1 MKWAGIIFRPALED
15 LMKARF
21 ILLFCLSLGF
31 NSAYATPE
39 SSGLA
44 GDEGVATKE
53 ADAKVYSR
61 NPEANALYIQ
71 GEEYLKNGDS
81 RAGGSMKNAHKAL
94 KLFRQATKKDP
105 QFALAYIGQ
114 ADALNWFALNVPGA
128 VSPVEVYRQQ
138 EAAALKAVAIDDTLI
153 EAHIHLAAVYY
164 DNAYDW
170 PKTEKEL
177 KRILELSPNNISAI
191 CRYARL
197 LGTLGKFE
205 EAEALVKKAQAL
217 DENNPVPNR
226 AFLRILYW
234 EHKDEAA
241 YEQAMEALK
250 KDKDDRPTHYFLSF
264 IYYHQGKFDQGIEES
279 KLGSF
284 GDADSLAGLAY
295 GYALAGYK
303 KELEETLEQFQHHG
317 GRNQAFYGLA
327 QVYVAMGDKDRAIK
341 LITKDYDRRSSR
353 MNWLK
358 IDPTLDPLRQDPRF
372 KQLIH
377 KMNFD

>member
-1 MKWAGIIFRPALED
+1 MKVQTV
-15 LMKARF
+15 LM
-21 ILLFCLSLGF
+21 FCLWLGI
-31 NSAYATPE
+31 NSAHATPE
-39 SSGLA
+39 SSGFFA
-44 GDEGVATKE
+44 ESQGVQPKE
-53 ADAKVYSR
+53 VAAKVYSK

-71 GEEYLKNGDS
+71 GLEYLKNGDA
-81 RAGGSMKNAHKAL
+81 RAGGAMENAHKAL
-94 KLFRQATKKDP
+94 KLFRQATRKDP

-128 VSPVEVYRQQ
+128 VSPVKVYRQQ

-177 KRILELSPNNISAI
+177 KRVLELSPNNIGAI

-197 LGTLGKFE
+197 FGIQGKFA
-205 EAEALVKKAQAL
+205 EAEALVKKAQAI

-226 AFLRILYW
+226 ALLRILYW
-234 EHKDEAA
+234 QHKDEAA
-241 YEQAMEALK
+241 YEQAMEALR

-264 IYYHQGKFDQGIEES
+264 IYYHQGKYDQGIEES

-295 GYALAGYK
+295 GYAMAGYK
-303 KELEETLEQFQHHG
+303 KELKETLEKFKHHS
-317 GRNQAFYGLA
+317 GRDQAFYGLA
-327 QVYVAMGDKDRAIK
+327 QVYVALGDKDRAIE
-341 LITKDYDRRSSR
+341 LIAKDYDRRSSR

-377 KMNFD
+377 KMNLDD

>member
-44 GDEGVATKE
+44 GDDGVATKE

-303 KELEETLEQFQHHG
+303 KELKEALEQFQHHG

>member
-1 MKWAGIIFRPALED
+1 MKI
-15 LMKARF
+15 RF
-21 ILLFCLSLGF
+21 VLLFCLSLSF
-31 NSAYATPE
+31 SSAYAAPG

-44 GDEGVATKE
+44 GNQGVAQKE
-53 ADAKVYSR
+53 ANAKVYSR

-71 GEEYLKNGDS
+71 GLDYLSKGDS
-81 RAGGSMKNAHKAL
+81 RAGGSMQNAHKAL
-94 KLFRQATKKDP
+94 DLFRQATKKDP

-114 ADALNWFALNVPGA
+114 ADALNWFALNVAGA

-138 EAAALKAVAIDDTLI
+138 EAAALKAVAIDDTLV

-170 PKTEKEL
+170 AKTEKEL
-177 KRILELSPNNISAI
+177 KRVLELSPNNIGAI

-197 LGTLGKFE
+197 YGILGKFE
-205 EAEALVKKAQAL
+205 EAEALVKKAQAI
-217 DENNPVPNR
+217 DESSPVPNR

-234 EHKDEAA
+234 QHKDEAA

-303 KELEETLEQFQHHG
+303 KELQETLEKFKQHP

-327 QVYVAMGDKDRAIK
+327 QVYVAMGDKDRAID
-341 LITKDYDRRSSR
+341 LIAKDYDRRSSR

-358 IDPTLDPLRQDPRF
+358 VDPTLDPLRQDPRF

-377 KMNFD
+377 KMNLD

>member
-1 MKWAGIIFRPALED
+1 
-15 LMKARF
+15 MKARF
-21 ILLFCLSLGF
+21 VLLFCLSVGF
-31 NSAYATPE
+31 NSAYATPGF
-39 SSGLA
+39 SGLA
-44 GDEGVATKE
+44 GDEGIATKE

-138 EAAALKAVAIDDTLI
+138 EEAALKAVAIDDTLI
-153 EAHIHLAAVYY
+153 EAHIHLAGVYY

-177 KRILELSPNNISAI
+177 KRILELSPNNVSAI

-234 EHKDEAA
+234 EHKDQEA

-295 GYALAGYK
+295 GYAMAGYK
-303 KELEETLEQFQHHG
+303 KELEETLEKFRHHG
-317 GRNQAFYGLA
+317 GRNQAYYGLA

-358 IDPTLDPLRQDPRF
+358 IDPTLDPLREDPRF

-377 KMNFD
+377 KMNLD